1 MSSLLLLS
9 AFVALALGQNNAR
22 PSTTSRTN
30 AGLPNVSVTRTST
43 SSNGDATSTTAA
55 GGGGGG
61 GGLPKLPKP
70 YTIPTVTPPPNAN
83 APFMQQSK
91 YPEGTIFIAVG
102 SGLALC
108 LLIVIAWR
116 GIVAW
121 SLHRSISRATV
132 QPGVIDSKSMLH
144 KSSKGGN
151 GSGGFYAAGPGS
163 ALSLDHLGSSRSPVG
178 PNGSL
183 FFSPTSPSVAP
194 NSASGDRRST
204 YLPAGFYASGNS
216 NSAVLSNNSQTRF
229 SKSRGPGISPPGTP
243 LMAPQSRGGASSI
256 HTERMSGIRINDS
269 QTSLALPPTGRAPS
283 AYLED
288 LFENHQLPELGGPG
302 RL

>member
-9 AFVALALGQNNAR
+9 TFVALALGQNNAPR
-22 PSTTSRTN
+22 PSTTSRT
-30 AGLPNVSVTRTST
+30 S
-43 SSNGDATSTTAA
+43 DAASTTAA
-55 GGGGGG
+55 GGRG

-70 YTIPTVTPPPNAN
+70 YTIPTITPPPNAN

-121 SLHRSISRATV
+121 SLHRSISRATA

-163 ALSLDHLGSSRSPVG
+163 TLSLDHLGSSRSPVG

-183 FFSPTSPSVAP
+183 FFSPTSPSVAT
-194 NSASGDRRST
+194 NSVSGDRRSA
-204 YLPAGFYASGNS
+204 YLPAGFYASGNR

-229 SKSRGPGISPPGTP
+229 SKSKGPGVSPPGTP

-256 HTERMSGIRINDS
+256 QTERMSGIRINDS

-288 LFENHQLPELGGPG
+288 LFENHQPPEHGGPG